1 MATINTVDR
10 LAVRHLIQRAQE
22 VNKEADLVIRI
33 TRVSEAFRINA
44 DQPLFNL
51 IVQQQLMADDISSRL
66 AQIEQQ
72 GERLRAAASDIQA
85 AVDLFEAQRAALF
98 ATDRIRT
105 LLRLYWPW
113 LALAGWFFA
122 MVGFLGGMVVRG

>member
-33 TRVSEAFRINA
+33 TRVCEAFRINA

-66 AQIEQQ
+66 AEIEQQ
-72 GERLRAAASDIQA
+72 GERLGAATSDIQA
-85 AVDLFEAQRAALF
+85 AVELFEAQRAALF
-98 ATDRIRT
+98 ANDRVRT
-105 LLRLYWPW
+105 LLGLYWPW
-113 LALAGWFFA
+113 LALAGWFFT
-122 MVGFLGGMVVRG
+122 MVGFLGGMIVRG